1 MLNNSSLGFPNADG
15 VIEVSS
21 SPYTAPE
28 NGYVIATAKS
38 GSTFDNTEYV
48 YGNING
54 IVFAISGSRS
64 VNNTQ
69 WLPIKQGQVLTF
81 TKASN
86 NSTVHFYPLLK

>member
-1 MLNNSSLGFPNADG
+1 M
-15 VIEVSS
+15 IEVSS

-38 GSTFDNTEYV
+38 GNTFDSTEYV

-54 IVFAISGSRS
+54 ITFALSGGRH

-81 TKASN
+81 TKTSN
-86 NSTVHFYPLLK
+86 NSTVRFYPLLK